1 MPPSKPPRRG
11 PPTDRGEVAA
21 NDGPED
27 PRTLIEVPKEGQAVR
42 DCPRAP
48 IFDHCHPLRLRRPPP
63 LRWGLHRLV
72 TVERIGVRLGPLE
85 HAAAIY
91 AGRVAIAAA
100 RYRLHPPPRHRPA
113 ERVIRAAAR
122 RESAAGP
129 ERTYCDGED
138 TVGES
143 SSRSC
148 PPATGKSN
156 RRGLPDGPTWT
167 SATTPCADGHRHPLC

>member
-1 MPPSKPPRRG
+1 
-11 PPTDRGEVAA
+11 
-21 NDGPED
+21 
-27 PRTLIEVPKEGQAVR
+27 
-42 DCPRAP
+42 
-48 IFDHCHPLRLRRPPP
+48 

-72 TVERIGVRLGPLE
+72 TVERIGVRLGLIE

-100 RYRLHPPPRHRPA
+100 RYRLHPPPRHRSA

-122 RESAAGP
+122 RNQPLAP
-129 ERTYCDGED
+129 NVRTATPRDK
-138 TVGES
+138 VGES